1 MAKQYEAQTP
11 EEALPAWV
19 LVKRQI
25 VGRLY
30 ITQDYLVQYRKRN
43 TSRNLKRLAN
53 NILDLYLLVKPKLKK
68 IKHGKTFIKEFEGI
82 EDQLAGITNLDAKQW
97 INWFNTC
104 IEAIEEMGVTRIT
117 MPSSRV
123 GAELVEGTLMAGMVD
138 K

>member
-30 ITQDYLVQYRKRN
+30 LTQDDLQVYRKRN
-43 TSRNLKRLAN
+43 NSRNLKRLAN
-53 NILDLYLLVKPKLKK
+53 SILDLYLLVKPKLKK
-68 IKHGKTFIKEFEGI
+68 INHGKQFIKDFNGI
-82 EDQLAGITNLDAKQW
+82 EEQLGTITETDAKVW
-97 INWFNTC
+97 LKWLGTC
-104 IEAIEEMGVTRIT
+104 IEAIEEMGVTKIT

-123 GAELVEGTLMAGMVD
+123 GAELVEGTLMAGLVD